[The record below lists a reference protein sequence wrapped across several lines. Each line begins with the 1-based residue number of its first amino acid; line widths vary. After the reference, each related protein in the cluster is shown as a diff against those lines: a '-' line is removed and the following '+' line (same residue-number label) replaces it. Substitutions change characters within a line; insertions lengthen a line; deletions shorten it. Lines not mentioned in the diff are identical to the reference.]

1 MMSTS
6 KGVPRVELKVAIGC
20 DIDTQRYVVARH
32 IHQHLWRFR
41 FIVEQGVGSEV
52 FFFPNA
58 RVHEFWKKHG
68 HTDSIAPSVIQFIGS
83 TGGFTLLHNTNIDQ
97 SKLRAAVMKARRA
110 NALPVHIYY
119 ERLAE
124 IARVNKDEFQTSFT
138 YNPVLYTWVVDTTEA
153 AEGHGLL
160 GGHGQTP
167 EHACHEAMEGL
178 PRMLSDWGYTNP
190 FEGE

>member
-1 MMSTS
+1 MDKS
-6 KGVPRVELKVAIGC
+6 KSVPRVELSIPIAC
-20 DIDTQRYVVARH
+20 DLDTQRYVVARF
-32 IHQHLWRFR
+32 IRKFVWRHNH
-41 FIVEQGVGSEV
+41 IVEQGVGSEV
-52 FFFPNA
+52 FFFHSPRA
-58 RVHEFWKKHG
+58 HMLWKKHG
-68 HTDSIAPSVIQFIGS
+68 YSDAIAPSMIQFIGS
-83 TGGFTLLHNTNIDQ
+83 STSGFKLLHNADIDHN
-97 SKLRAAVMKARRA
+97 KLKAEVMLARRT
-110 NALPVHIYY
+110 NAMPVHIYY

-167 EHACHEAMEGL
+167 EHACHEAMED
-178 PRMLSDWGYTNP
+178 LSQALSPWGYTNP